1 MKTWK
6 NIFTVFLSV
15 LVVTLGLGS
24 AWAASDGCDNDDNDM
39 IVPELALCSV
49 HAYNVGQVT
58 NTSDSGERAFMQEI
72 IAMKTTLITQQMY
85 KHYEQMESMLNRLKT
100 QLEKAVL
107 TNDLKV
113 ASGNTDDE
121 EDVKSSGYRATD
133 GTYVVCAQNCLN
145 KYQMAEA
152 LDCYEKNMACVQQQ
166 SANGEN
172 ITSELKKQ
180 LWADWQ
186 QLSNLKVADGSAECP
201 SSKEVAEV
209 KEAKELKSKKFKALL
224 NDMRGCLRN
233 KYSDY
238 QNGQLKLKAGIK

>member
-6 NIFTVFLSV
+6 NIFVGILSAVAVMLGGGV
-15 LVVTLGLGS
+15 LH
-24 AWAASDGCDNDDNDM
+24 AASNGCDDVDNNM

-49 HAYNVGQVT
+49 HAYNVGNIQ
-58 NTSDSGERAFMQEI
+58 NSSDAGDRAFMQEI

-85 KHYEQMESMLNRLKT
+85 KHYEEMESMLNRLKT
-100 QLEKAVL
+100 QLQKAVL

-121 EDVKSSGYRATD
+121 EDIKSSGYRAND

-152 LDCYEKNMACVQQQ
+152 LDCYEKNLACVQQQ

-180 LWADWQ
+180 LWADWE
-186 QLSNLKVADGSAECP
+186 QLSNLKVADGSGSCP
-201 SSKEVAEV
+201 LSQDV
-209 KEAKELKSKKFKALL
+209 KDVKDAKELKSKKFKALL

>member
-1 MKTWK
+1 MKNWK
-6 NIFTVFLSV
+6 NILFKVLSV
-15 LVVTLGLGS
+15 AIVTMVVVPV
-24 AWAASDGCDNDDNDM
+24 WAADDGCDNDDNNM
-39 IVPELALCSV
+39 ITPELALCST
-49 HAYNVGQVT
+49 HAYNVGVIE
-58 NTSDSGERAFMQEI
+58 NPSDSGDRAFMQEI
-72 IAMKTTLITQQMY
+72 IAMKTTLITQQMFRQ
-85 KHYEQMESMLNRLKT
+85 YEQMESMLNRLKT

-121 EDVKSSGYRATD
+121 EDIKSSGYRATD

-152 LDCYEKNMACVQQQ
+152 LDCYEKNLACVQQQ

-180 LWADWQ
+180 LWADWK
-186 QLSNLKVADGSAECP
+186 QLSNLKVADGSGPCGL
-201 SSKEVAEV
+201 SKDVEEV
-209 KEAKELKSKKFKALL
+209 KDAKELKSKKFKALL